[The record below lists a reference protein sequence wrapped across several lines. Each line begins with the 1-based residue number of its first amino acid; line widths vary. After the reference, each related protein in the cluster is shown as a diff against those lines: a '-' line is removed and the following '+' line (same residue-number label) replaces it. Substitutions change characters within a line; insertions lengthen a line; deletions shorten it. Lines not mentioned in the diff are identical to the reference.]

1 MFESIHSQRRLTA
14 QLARVEEAAK
24 RALMQQDPSFR
35 QGGAAQKL
43 LDAECAI
50 ARLRSQRAEIGH
62 RFQRLESELDKY
74 CMDMLGRN
82 ERKDRYCPTY

>member
-1 MFESIHSQRRLTA
+1 M
-14 QLARVEEAAK
+14 EEAAK
-24 RALMQQDPSFR
+24 RALMQQDASFR

-62 RFQRLESELDKY
+62 RFQRLEVELEIY
-74 CMDMLGRN
+74 
-82 ERKDRYCPTY
+82 